1 MSRLDKI
8 QRISGLLRYL
18 LIAGATIIGGVIT
31 IAMFNTEQNWVSLG
45 EGDLNALWYSD
56 ASSHPWVIAI
66 VVPIA
71 TMLVLGVY
79 WLQVLLGEYQ
89 AGRFFADSTMRCYV
103 WLVWLKVASFGYSA
117 MWPRLV
123 ENMKHVDN
131 IASATSDE
139 LTATV
144 VDVGSL
150 IELVILVLI
159 VHVLKEAQKVH
170 EENQAFI

>member
-1 MSRLDKI
+1 MSRLEKI

-18 LIAGATIIGGVIT
+18 LIAGTTIIGIVIT
-31 IAMFNTEQNWVSLG
+31 IAMFSTGQDWVSLG
-45 EGDLNALWYSD
+45 EGELNALWYSD

-66 VVPIA
+66 LVPIA

-79 WLQVLLGEYQ
+79 WLQVLFGEYQ

-123 ENMKHVDN
+123 ENMKHMDYM
-131 IASATSDE
+131 ASATSGE
-139 LTATV
+139 MTAT

>member
-18 LIAGATIIGGVIT
+18 LIAGATIIGIVVT
-31 IAMFNTEQNWVSLG
+31 IAMFSTGQDWVSLG
-45 EGDLNALWYSD
+45 EGELDALWGSD
-56 ASSHPWVIAI
+56 ASSHPGVIAI
-66 VVPIA
+66 LVPIA

-89 AGRFFADSTMRCYV
+89 AGRFFADRTMRCYV
-103 WLVWLKVASFGYSA
+103 WLVWLKVASFGYGA
-117 MWPRLV
+117 MWPSL
-123 ENMKHVDN
+123 VDN
-131 IASATSDE
+131 MQHMDNMASATSGE
-139 LTATV
+139 VTAT
-144 VDVGSL
+144 VDVGSF

>member
-18 LIAGATIIGGVIT
+18 FIAGATIIGIVIT
-31 IAMFNTEQNWVSLG
+31 IAMFSTGQDWVSLG
-45 EGDLNALWYSD
+45 EGELNALWYSD
-56 ASSHPWVIAI
+56 ASSRPWVIAI
-66 VVPIA
+66 LVPIA

-103 WLVWLKVASFGYSA
+103 WLVWLKVASFGYST
-117 MWPRLV
+117 MWPRFV
-123 ENMKHVDN
+123 ENMKHMDSM
-131 IASATSDE
+131 ASAT
-139 LTATV
+139 AT

>member
-18 LIAGATIIGGVIT
+18 FIAGATIIGIVIT
-31 IAMFNTEQNWVSLG
+31 IAMFSTGQDWVSLG
-45 EGDLNALWYSD
+45 EGELNALWYSD
-56 ASSHPWVIAI
+56 ASSRPWVIAI
-66 VVPIA
+66 LVPIA

-123 ENMKHVDN
+123 ENMKHMDYM
-131 IASATSDE
+131 AGATSGE
-139 LTATV
+139 ATAT
-144 VDVGSL
+144 VDVGSF